1 MESAPKDIAVAL
13 SIGIDAVH
21 FHLFAMRKLLG
32 AHSNIE
38 MLHILYQNEAHSLD
52 SLKLTPRGKEVF
64 ALMLTGMA
72 DKKIAERLG
81 ISYSGV
87 RRHKEKMLLMNGCNT
102 VLELVS
108 KYYAHCNAKDYQNTL
123 DSRL

>member
-1 MESAPKDIAVAL
+1 MGFVPKDVAVAL

-21 FHLFAMRKLLG
+21 FHLLTIRKLLG
-32 AHSNIE
+32 VHSNLE
-38 MLHILYQNEAHSLD
+38 MLHVIYENEAQSLD

-64 ALMLTGMA
+64 TLMLTGMA
-72 DKKIAERLG
+72 DKKIAEHLG
-81 ISYSGV
+81 MSYSGV

-108 KYYAHCNAKDYQNTL
+108 KYYEGAPGKESAGMPTGE
-123 DSRL
+123 